1 MHSSKEMTQKE
12 LSKWRNTFSKYIV
25 LVIIIIAPMKSSLT
39 NSHSVYISHLC
50 KGVSGT
56 AGWLTLSIPRPQ
68 FVVIL
73 FTV

>member
-39 NSHSVYISHLC
+39 NSHSVHISHLC

-56 AGWLTLSIPRPQ
+56 AGWFTLSIPRSQ

-73 FTV
+73 LTV

>member
-39 NSHSVYISHLC
+39 NSHSVHISHLC
-50 KGVSGT
+50 KGVSRT
-56 AGWLTLSIPRPQ
+56 AGWLTLSIPRSQ

-73 FTV
+73 LTV